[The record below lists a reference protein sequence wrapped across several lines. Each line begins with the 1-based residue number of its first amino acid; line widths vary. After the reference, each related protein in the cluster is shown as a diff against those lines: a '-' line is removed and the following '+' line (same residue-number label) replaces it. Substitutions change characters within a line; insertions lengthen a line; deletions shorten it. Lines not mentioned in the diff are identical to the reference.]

1 MGSAW
6 QGSTSGGAPT
16 SHPVQGMTPPPR
28 YIPHQELW
36 VIFTISMPE
45 KNPGTTTA
53 RRTGGTQ
60 PVALP
65 TGALGVLPHLWVPEG
80 LDSDSCSFFSPSCA
94 PRGWCHLPRPYFPI
108 GAPEEA
114 GLACGA
120 ACRGATS
127 PGGVGRACVLRHGAW
142 GRRDGGVCHLG
153 LPTPQLLPWHCRGA
167 ARKVAAV
174 AVACVCHPLGS
185 LQVGRCPLRGKPGCL
200 APLSEFT
207 GENGLFRVKCPQWV
221 EL

>member
-1 MGSAW
+1 M
-6 QGSTSGGAPT
+6 
-16 SHPVQGMTPPPR
+16 
-28 YIPHQELW
+28 
-36 VIFTISMPE
+36 
-45 KNPGTTTA
+45 
-53 RRTGGTQ
+53 
-60 PVALP
+60 
-65 TGALGVLPHLWVPEG
+65 GALGVLPHLWVPEG
-80 LDSDSCSFFSPSCA
+80 FSSDSCGFSSPSCA
-94 PRGWCHLPRPYFPI
+94 PRGRCHLPRPYFPV
-108 GAPEEA
+108 GALGEA

-142 GRRDGGVCHLG
+142 GRRDRGVCHLG

-185 LQVGRCPLRGKPGCL
+185 LQLGRCPLCGKPGCL

-207 GENGLFRVKCPQWV
+207 GENGLFRVKCPPAGRAV
-221 EL
+221 GCLCSP

>member
-1 MGSAW
+1 MCGAEGEQGGLAPSPQLGEVMLRAWEGLGGVGGSAPPSAAGEQKDGTRGAKQRCFYVQNTGSAW
-6 QGSTSGGAPT
+6 QGSASGGAPT

-28 YIPHQELW
+28 HIPHQELW

-94 PRGWCHLPRPYFPI
+94 PRGWCHLPRPYFPV
-108 GAPEEA
+108 GALGEA

-153 LPTPQLLPWHCRGA
+153 LPTPQLLPWHC
-167 ARKVAAV
+167 
-174 AVACVCHPLGS
+174 
-185 LQVGRCPLRGKPGCL
+185 
-200 APLSEFT
+200 
-207 GENGLFRVKCPQWV
+207 
-221 EL
+221 